1 MSPILKLDDDDPKR
15 EMEFEIDFQATL
27 TTRQRFDMMC
37 SASSL
42 ILETLIRN
50 GHRRPVEIAKRT

>member
-15 EMEFEIDFQATL
+15 EMEFEIAFQATL
-27 TTRQRFDMMC
+27 TTQQRFDMMC
-37 SASSL
+37 SASGL

-50 GHRRPVEIAKRT
+50 GHRRPVEIVKRA